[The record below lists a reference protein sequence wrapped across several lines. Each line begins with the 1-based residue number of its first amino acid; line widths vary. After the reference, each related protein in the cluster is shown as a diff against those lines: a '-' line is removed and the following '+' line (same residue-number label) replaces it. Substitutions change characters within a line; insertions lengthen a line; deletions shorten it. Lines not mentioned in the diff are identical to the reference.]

1 MNEQPEQMKL
11 LRQWIAK
18 AEEDLKN
25 AEHTLTLQEECPV
38 GTVCF
43 HAQQCTEKYL
53 KALLL
58 FHTVFFPRT
67 HDLVRLYNLIPRQFR
82 PDIDMKALVVL
93 NRYAVEG
100 RYPGDWEPI
109 DRQEATDA
117 VAIARNVRCTV
128 RRSLPENTANEEL

>member
-1 MNEQPEQMKL
+1 MNERLEQLKL
-11 LRQWIAK
+11 LRQWIGK

-25 AEHTLTLQEECPV
+25 AEHTLTLQEGCPV

-67 HDLVRLYNLIPRQFR
+67 HDLVRLYSLIPPEFR
-82 PDIDMKALVVL
+82 PEIKMEALVVL
-93 NRYAVEG
+93 NRYAVEN
-100 RYPGDWEPI
+100 RYPGDWEPV
-109 DRQEATDA
+109 DRQEASDA
-117 VAIARNVRCTV
+117 VAIARKVRCMV
-128 RRSLPENTANEEL
+128 RGSLPENIVNEEL